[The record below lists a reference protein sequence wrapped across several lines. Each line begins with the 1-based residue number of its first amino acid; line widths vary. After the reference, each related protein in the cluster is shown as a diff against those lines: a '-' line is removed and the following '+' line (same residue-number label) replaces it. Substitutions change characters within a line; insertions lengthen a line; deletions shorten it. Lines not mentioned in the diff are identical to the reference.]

1 MPTFLTLAP
10 NLLFGASIANAIR
23 SAGAEVRACRNLDAW
38 RTVLTGG
45 AGPLEV
51 PMGGIVDLS
60 SPRETW
66 EPAIGLAAAVGIP
79 IFAFGPHIQGALLK
93 AARQAGAQRV
103 VANSALAVELPKWV
117 ARRLAAAPEPPPEPI
132 DADEH
137 AHT

>member
-10 NLLFGASIANAIR
+10 NLLFGASIAGIIR
-23 SAGAEVRACRNLDAW
+23 SAGAEVRACRTLAAW
-38 RTVLTGG
+38 EAALG
-45 AGPLEV
+45 ATPDLA
-51 PMGGIVDLS
+51 GGIVDLGG
-60 SPRETW
+60 PDAAW
-66 EPAIGLAAAVGIP
+66 EAAIRAAAAAGLPV
-79 IFAFGPHIQGALLK
+79 FAFGPHIQGALLK

-132 DADEH
+132 DADDH